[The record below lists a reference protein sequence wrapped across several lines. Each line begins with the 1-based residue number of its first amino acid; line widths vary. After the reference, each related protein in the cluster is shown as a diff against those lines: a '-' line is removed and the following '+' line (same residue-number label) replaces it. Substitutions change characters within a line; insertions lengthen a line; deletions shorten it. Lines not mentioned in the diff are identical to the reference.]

1 MFINVHKFDLMIILI
16 FHYKKQNICYLQNKH
31 EHEHEQTNKQN
42 ELWKHH
48 RSRETCGKET
58 RLSSPQAQQDQ
69 EGIQASGGSLR
80 MPEHLEG
87 TAILLHQEE
96 GRDKVWHLR
105 RKGA

>member
-16 FHYKKQNICYLQNKH
+16 FHYKKQNICYLQTK
-31 EHEHEQTNKQN
+31 HEQTNKQN

-87 TAILLHQEE
+87 TAILLQQEE
-96 GRDKVWHLR
+96 GHDKVWHLW